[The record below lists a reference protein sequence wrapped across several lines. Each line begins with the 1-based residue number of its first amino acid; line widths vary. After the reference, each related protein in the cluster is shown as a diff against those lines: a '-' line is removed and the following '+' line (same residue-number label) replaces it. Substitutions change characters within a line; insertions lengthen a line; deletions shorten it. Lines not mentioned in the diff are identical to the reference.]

1 MPRAKPKRTPPYFQ
15 IHPFP
20 LSAELKEELI
30 NLLGVDA
37 EVSHEEAKVDKA
49 IAAIQHYVGRYLGIA
64 EVEKDLPG
72 NASLI
77 VELEAFIKRGDLNQ
91 AAISALYPW
100 LQHTFQERGVDLSAE
115 EQDSEIVLG
124 IAREIIES
132 LSGEHRGRPVD
143 RSFQDLLK
151 QLRTIFRGFR
161 QMEIE
166 PAVLSKYRD
175 SGGPPQDL
183 DPSGEDEASLDAA
196 YLANLEWRAR
206 LNAII
211 DSGGQTKRQR
221 QGSVENRSPV
231 EADELEFITLILS
244 AAGLRVAKNLPDR
257 LKRVGRAPQDR
268 AEVLNLIARRARRR
282 QPSLG

>member
-1 MPRAKPKRTPPYFQ
+1 MPRAKPKRTPPCFQ
-15 IHPFP
+15 NHPSR
-20 LSAELKEELI
+20 LSAAVKEYLI
-30 NLLGVDA
+30 DLLGLDSA
-37 EVSHEEAKVDKA
+37 DSDEQGTIKRA
-49 IAAIQHYVGRYLGIA
+49 ISRIEYYVGRYRGIA
-64 EVEKDLPG
+64 RVEKELPG

-77 VELEAFIKRGDLNQ
+77 AELNAFVKRGEFNRVTLG
-91 AAISALYPW
+91 ALYPW
-100 LQHTFQERGVDLSAE
+100 LQHAFQQRGVDLCAE
-115 EQDSEIVLG
+115 ELNSEFVLTV
-124 IAREIIES
+124 AKEIIES
-132 LSGEHRGRPVD
+132 RSGEHRGRPVD

-268 AEVLNLIARRARRR
+268 AEVLNLIARRVKRR
-282 QPSLG
+282 QPSPG